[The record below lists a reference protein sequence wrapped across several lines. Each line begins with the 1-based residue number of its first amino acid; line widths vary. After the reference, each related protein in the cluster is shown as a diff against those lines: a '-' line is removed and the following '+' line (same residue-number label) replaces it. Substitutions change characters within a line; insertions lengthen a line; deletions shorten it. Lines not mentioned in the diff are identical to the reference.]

1 MTWHWLKNPDFTQP
15 VITCSTNSR
24 ELLSHTNLTFIKVV
38 ITGRHRGAQPPQ
50 LPDLWNTISSLN
62 RTSASTNLVI
72 LKDML
77 REIVENSDEFLD
89 MSKKKRNTFYS
100 QAQTLLKKIKSMSFS
115 SEKHWLKMK
124 KKYQVHSFQGHQS
137 SISMENVA
145 RVLIIFIM

>member
-62 RTSASTNLVI
+62 RTSTSTNLVI

-89 MSKKKRNTFYS
+89 MTKKK
-100 QAQTLLKKIKSMSFS
+100 
-115 SEKHWLKMK
+115 K
-124 KKYQVHSFQGHQS
+124 KKYILQS
-137 SISMENVA
+137 SSDAIKKNQIHEFFFREA
-145 RVLIIFIM
+145 LIKNEEKIPSPFLSRPSVIHFNGKCS

>member
-89 MSKKKRNTFYS
+89 MTKKKKRNTFYS
-100 QAQTLLKKIKSMSFS
+100 QAQMLLKKNQIHEFFFREALIKNE
-115 SEKHWLKMK
+115 EKIPSPFLSRPSVIHFNGKC
-124 KKYQVHSFQGHQS
+124 S
-137 SISMENVA
+137 
-145 RVLIIFIM
+145 

>member
-89 MSKKKRNTFYS
+89 MTKKK
-100 QAQTLLKKIKSMSFS
+100 
-115 SEKHWLKMK
+115 K
-124 KKYQVHSFQGHQS
+124 KKYILQS
-137 SISMENVA
+137 SSDAIKKNQIHEFFFREA
-145 RVLIIFIM
+145 LIKNEEKIPSPFLSRPSVIHFNGKCS

>member
-89 MSKKKRNTFYS
+89 MTKKK
-100 QAQTLLKKIKSMSFS
+100 
-115 SEKHWLKMK
+115 EKYIL
-124 KKYQVHSFQGHQS
+124 QS
-137 SISMENVA
+137 SSDAIKKNQIHEFFFREA
-145 RVLIIFIM
+145 LIKNEEKIPSPFLSRPSVIHFNGKCS